1 MKSKIPKAID
11 KEIPKVFDDP
21 KLQRSYEEAR
31 KAARKAGL
39 IGKITFA

>member
-1 MKSKIPKAID
+1 MKGKIQKTID
-11 KEIPKVFDDP
+11 GIPKVFVEP
-21 KLQRSYEEAR
+21 RLQKSYEEAR

>member
-1 MKSKIPKAID
+1 MEEK
-11 KEIPKVFDDP
+11 IPKVFSEP
-21 KLQRSYEEAR
+21 KLQKSYEAAR